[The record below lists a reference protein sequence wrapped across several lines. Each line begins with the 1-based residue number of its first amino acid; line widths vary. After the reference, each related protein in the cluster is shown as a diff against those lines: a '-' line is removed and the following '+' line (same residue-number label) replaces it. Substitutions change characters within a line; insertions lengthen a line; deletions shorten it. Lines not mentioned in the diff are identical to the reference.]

1 MWRATRPATATS
13 LAVLAWAAAAPAQ
26 TPPPAKGGAAITTWQ
41 SYPAATAAPRPPA
54 PPVSVAPPAPT
65 GPIGS
70 RVVLFS
76 KPAGELHAVQATDVP
91 AKPVQTP
98 PPSPILP
105 GVDPDRPRVFGLITD
120 DELLSDRT
128 GGRKSVLDQIPQMN
142 QTDEARYKR
151 EMDEYQRDPTKP
163 KPKPPRAVRVAD
175 FVVNLGGLAV
185 PPPVVTKGGYGPA
198 QVALEPGYVVHR
210 RLFFEEKN
218 SERYGWDL
226 GMAQPF
232 VSVAYFYKDALL
244 WPAKLTS
251 SRERFDTSAGKC
263 PPGSPVPYYLYPPE
277 ITIRGGLWEA
287 AAVVG
292 VVMLLP

>member
-1 MWRATRPATATS
+1 M
-13 LAVLAWAAAAPAQ
+13 AVLAWAAAAPAQ
-26 TPPPAKGGAAITTWQ
+26 SPTPKAGAAKTTWQ
-41 SYPAATAAPRPPA
+41 SYPPAAAAPRPPA
-54 PPVSVAPPAPT
+54 PPVSVAPPAPAPA

-70 RVVLFS
+70 RVVLYS
-76 KPAGELHAVQATDVP
+76 KPAGELQAVQATDVP
-91 AKPVQTP
+91 ARPAVAP

-105 GVDPDRPRVFGLITD
+105 GVDPDRPRLIGLATD

-142 QTDEARYKR
+142 QTDEARYRR
-151 EMDEYQRDPTKP
+151 ELDEYQRDPTKP

-185 PPPVVTKGGYGPA
+185 PPPVVTKPGYGPA

-232 VSVAYFYKDALL
+232 VSAAYFYKDALL